1 MFNLLDIIVDIIGF
15 FVDLWIMLSPQ
26 RKDK

>member
-1 MFNLLDIIVDIIGF
+1 MFNLLNISVDIIGF
-15 FVDLWIMLSPQ
+15 LVDLSIMLSPQ